1 MKANE
6 PDAKAAYGSPPAPPT
21 ERAAPRGP
29 LASPTRGY
37 CKRNPPERTQQNAML
52 NYPTMTNFDRILSEA
67 RELLTEAEQRR
78 LSVEL
83 MPAAADD
90 MDAEERAA
98 LDKAIEEGFEDFD
111 KGDYSDARTFAKQLL
126 ARP

>member
-1 MKANE
+1 MK
-6 PDAKAAYGSPPAPPT
+6 KAAYSSPPTLVSEHPPRAPGPP
-21 ERAAPRGP
+21 AARKARIPKQVSP
-29 LASPTRGY
+29 LKT
-37 CKRNPPERTQQNAML
+37 ML
-52 NYPTMTNFDRILSEA
+52 NYTPMTNFDRILSEA